1 MKNEERGMSN
11 YSLLIVKGVDRE
23 AVFGYKCRMKTAFIL
38 TGSPRKG
45 GISAK
50 MAEIF
55 AEKWENAAPGNG
67 TAVINAYRAAV
78 RPCVHC
84 GGCQKAPSCVFDDYA
99 AIDSA
104 FKTADVLVVA
114 SPVYGLGFPAPLK
127 AVFDRTQQYFEAKFA
142 RGVALPIAK
151 YKKGLLLT
159 ASGGDNPKSA
169 SFMEEELR
177 LVFKIVN
184 AELCGVVSVLNTDR
198 AEPDYGRLA
207 CEIAEIIAH
216 KLGIAGR

>member
-1 MKNEERGMSN
+1 
-11 YSLLIVKGVDRE
+11 
-23 AVFGYKCRMKTAFIL
+23 MKTAFIL

-45 GISAK
+45 GVSTK
-50 MAEIF
+50 MAGIF
-55 AEKWENAAPGNG
+55 AEKWKNAAQGNE
-67 TAVINAYRAAV
+67 TATINAYRAAV
-78 RPCVHC
+78 RPCIHC
-84 GGCQKAPSCVFDDYA
+84 GGCQKAASCVFDDYA

-104 FKTADVLVVA
+104 FKTVDVLVVA

-127 AVFDRTQQYFEAKFA
+127 AVFDRTQQYFEAKFS
-142 RGVALPIAK
+142 RGVTQPIAK

-159 ASGGDNPKSA
+159 ASGGGDPRSA

-198 AEPDYGRLA
+198 ADPDYGRFA
-207 CEIAEIIAH
+207 SEIEEIITH
-216 KLGIAGR
+216 KLGS